1 MLYGVENMSSLRMKN
16 TLNNLPKSR
25 KSRLKQNQM
34 DRHSIHKRI
43 RTNKPITS
51 ISEIEKLLSHDK
63 PEGNGLSK
71 IDGLFNFD
79 NPKNAVELKK
89 SQYQRSI

>member
-1 MLYGVENMSSLRMKN
+1 MSSLRMKN
-16 TLNNLPKSR
+16 SINTLPSR

-34 DRHSIHKRI
+34 NRHPIHEKI
-43 RTNKPITS
+43 RTNKPIKS

-71 IDGLFNFD
+71 IDGLFKFENS
-79 NPKNAVELKK
+79 KNAVELKK
-89 SQYQRSI
+89 SQYQRLI